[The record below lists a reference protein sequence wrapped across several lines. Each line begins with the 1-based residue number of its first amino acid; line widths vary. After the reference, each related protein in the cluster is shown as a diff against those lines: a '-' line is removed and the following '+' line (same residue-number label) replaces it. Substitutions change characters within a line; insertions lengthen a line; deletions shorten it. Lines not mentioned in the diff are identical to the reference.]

1 MKFSTYLENITG
13 ISVYPLISLI
23 LFVAF
28 FILVTIWMYSLSK
41 KEIEHIEHL
50 PLDN

>member
-13 ISVYPLISLI
+13 ISVYPLISLV

-28 FILVTIWMYSLSK
+28 FVIVTIWVYSLDK
-41 KEIEHIEHL
+41 KQISHIEHL
-50 PLDN
+50 PLD